1 MVSSCRRC
9 VFSVSQSNEWLFLSL
24 SKFLDIHVFNIF
36 LSFKMSYFIKDTTAH
51 FKLHFQ
57 LFLQSPRYYRNE
69 IWSDGRATCGKHFQL
84 VFRSIVK
91 TRN

>member
-1 MVSSCRRC
+1 
-9 VFSVSQSNEWLFLSL
+9 
-24 SKFLDIHVFNIF
+24 
-36 LSFKMSYFIKDTTAH
+36 MSYFIKDTTAH

-57 LFLQSPRYYRNE
+57 LILQSPRYYRNE